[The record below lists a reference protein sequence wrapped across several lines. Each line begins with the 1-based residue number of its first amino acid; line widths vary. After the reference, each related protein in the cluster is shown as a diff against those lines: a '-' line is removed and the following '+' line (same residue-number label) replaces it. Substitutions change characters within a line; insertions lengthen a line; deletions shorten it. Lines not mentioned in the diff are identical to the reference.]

1 VKIYTKGGDK
11 GQTSLFSG
19 QRVRKDDPL
28 VNAYGTVDELN
39 SMLGLAR
46 ALHGQTDRLGE
57 ILAILQPQLFE
68 LGATLAAGKPGLA
81 PRVSEDDVRQMEA
94 WIDELQGGLE
104 PLTTF
109 IMPTGHPA
117 AGALHVARTVCR
129 RAERLVVGQSDSGM
143 FDYVAVR
150 YLNRLADLLF
160 VLAREANR
168 AHGSAD
174 IKWLPRAKPAAAG
187 PPPAD
192 G

>member
-1 VKIYTKGGDK
+1 MKIYTKGGDK

-19 QRVRKDDPL
+19 QRVGKDDPL

-39 SMLGLAR
+39 SNIGLAR
-46 ALHGQTDRLGE
+46 ALHAADDKLGA
-57 ILAILQPQLFE
+57 ILATLQPQLFE
-68 LGATLAAGKPGLA
+68 LGATLAAGKPGLP
-81 PRVSEDDVRQMEA
+81 PRVADEDVRQMET
-94 WIDELQGGLE
+94 WIDELQAGLE

-117 AGALHVARTVCR
+117 AAALHVARTVCR
-129 RAERLVVGQSDSGM
+129 RAERLVVSESASGM

-168 AHGSAD
+168 AHGVAD
-174 IKWLPRAKPAAAG
+174 IKWLPRAAQ
-187 PPPAD
+187 
-192 G
+192 